1 MKKKDKE
8 ALAKLTLKELYRK
21 LEEEVKALAKLRID
35 KNLGRIKNQRAL
47 SKKRDEIAVIKT
59 KIREKELYG

>member
-8 ALAKLTLKELYRK
+8 ALAKLTLKELYRR

-35 KNLGRIKNQRAL
+35 KSLGRIKDKCAL
-47 SKKRDEIAVIKT
+47 SKISDKIAVIKT

>member
-35 KNLGRIKNQRAL
+35 KNLGRIKDQRAL

>member
-8 ALAKLTLKELYRK
+8 ALAKLTFKELRQK
-21 LEEEVKALAKLRID
+21 LEEEIKLLAKLRTD
-35 KNLGRIKNQRAL
+35 KNLGRIKDQRAL
-47 SKKRDEIAVIKT
+47 SKKRDKIAFIKT